1 MLASSLSLFGAVSHR
16 TLGSPGLKQQPQSSL
31 CALSS
36 KHLCFFK
43 VQSCAKKLLVSGI
56 MKFELL
62 NDTSPLLMM
71 FLPLFDGYLE
81 DQPT

>member
-1 MLASSLSLFGAVSHR
+1 VLLVANID
-16 TLGSPGLKQQPQSSL
+16 
-31 CALSS
+31 
-36 KHLCFFK
+36 FFK
-43 VQSCAKKLLVSGI
+43 GAKLCTKKLLVSGI

-62 NDTSPLLMM
+62 SDKSPLLMM